1 MICAM
6 LAYSLGI
13 ELALGGAVSISAQ
26 SRLSPIGHYFSK
38 SRFRAAGYPVPP
50 GARIDS
56 VALAN
61 DAVTLRMRGD
71 LPSIEERMVVEA
83 FFSSGHVLVLTYG
96 KAELFAPRMVHGD
109 ARVIEIEGLKS
120 VANVNA
126 TLSESTIRFSL
137 ANGQLE
143 VDDIHYVVVRYLP
156 GFVDLADV
164 AGAMGGCISDVW
176 LNPTAGRQ
184 RVTISNA
191 VYNLEG
197 RRTSIHLPIGPQF
210 GHPPKV
216 ITGVKINKE
225 FDFDGDGTKDYSFK
239 LVFPYGARHNRVA
252 IVYLDHGI
260 PGAGLEDTLAVIFGQ
275 DLDLDGGLSLN
286 EMLGMASRVP
296 LLLGHVAIFTE
307 TYNNEMLLHL
317 ISFEPETKGF
327 THTIGKFVGP

>member
-1 MICAM
+1 MICAI
-6 LAYSLGI
+6 LACSLGA
-13 ELALGGAVSISAQ
+13 ELSSGGAVSICAQ
-26 SRLSPIGHYFSK
+26 SHLSAIGHYFSK
-38 SRFRAAGYPVPP
+38 SRFRAAGYSVPL

-61 DAVTLRMRGD
+61 DSVTLRMRGE
-71 LPSIEERMVVEA
+71 LPPIEERMIVEA
-83 FFSSGHVLVLTYG
+83 FFNSGHVLVLTYG

-109 ARVIEIEGLKS
+109 ARVIEIDSLKIVSS
-120 VANVNA
+120 VKASF
-126 TLSESTIRFSL
+126 SESTMTISL
-137 ANGQLE
+137 ANGQLK
-143 VDDIHYVVVRYLP
+143 VDDIHYIVVRYLP

-184 RVTISNA
+184 RITISNA
-191 VYNLEG
+191 LYNLEG
-197 RRTSIHLPIGPQF
+197 RRTSIHLPIGPQY

-216 ITGVKINKE
+216 VPGVKINKE
-225 FDFDGDGTKDYSFK
+225 FDYDGDGTKDYSFK
-239 LVFPYGARHNRVA
+239 LIFPYGARHNRVA

-275 DLDLDGGLSLN
+275 DLDLDGGLSPN

-296 LLLGHVAIFTE
+296 LMLGHVAIFTE
-307 TYNNEMLLHL
+307 TYNHEMLLHL
-317 ISFEPETKGF
+317 ISFDPETKGF